1 MYPISIKTKDTNMN
15 KITNIKLYT
24 PTLQE
29 YNEVCGILSS
39 LCISPPTT
47 YNAKYVFIYD
57 ENATYSD
64 STTWF
69 NSHNNAFMETSD
81 YIKQKGLLN
90 PQFLLKRKKL

>member
-1 MYPISIKTKDTNMN
+1 MN
-15 KITNIKLYT
+15 KITNVRLHT
-24 PTLQE
+24 PSLRE
-29 YNEVCGILSS
+29 YREVCDILLS
-39 LCISPPTT
+39 LGFNPPTT

-69 NSHNNAFMETSD
+69 NSHNNTFMETSD
-81 YIKQKGLLN
+81 YIKQKGLLT

>member
-1 MYPISIKTKDTNMN
+1 MN
-15 KITNIKLYT
+15 KITNVRLHMSS
-24 PTLQE
+24 LRE
-29 YNEVCGILSS
+29 YREVCAILSS
-39 LCISPPTT
+39 LDIKPPTT

-69 NSHNNAFMETSD
+69 NNHNNAFMETSD

>member
-1 MYPISIKTKDTNMN
+1 MKDTNMN

-39 LCISPPTT
+39 LCIRPPTT

-69 NSHNNAFMETSD
+69 NSHNNTFMETSD
-81 YIKQKGLLN
+81 YIKQKGLLT